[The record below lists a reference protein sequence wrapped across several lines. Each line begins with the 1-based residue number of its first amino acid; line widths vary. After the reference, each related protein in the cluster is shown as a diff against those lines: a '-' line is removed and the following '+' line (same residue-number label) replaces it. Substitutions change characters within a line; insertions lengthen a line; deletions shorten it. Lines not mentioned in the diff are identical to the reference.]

1 MHRFIRTTV
10 SAQWLLLR
18 GDGRLF
24 LSEQKKVQYEFEWG
38 FGNSEDMSIHYLM
51 CKKLRI
57 H

>member
-24 LSEQKKVQYEFEWG
+24 LSEQKKVQYEFE
-38 FGNSEDMSIHYLM
+38 
-51 CKKLRI
+51 
-57 H
+57 